1 MKINNLTQLILFIL
15 FLILQEKTF
24 AQMGINST
32 GTPPANNAML
42 DISSTTKGLLI
53 PRMTTTERLALTP
66 TQGLTVYDIT
76 TNGYWYYD
84 NSSWVNLAT
93 ISSASPWLTSGSH
106 IYNSN
111 LGNVGIGTAVPIAPL
126 NIFRALGSYAQFQTT
141 NTGTSGTDGFLIGTT
156 NVGTSAYVVN
166 FENAPLILGTSATGR
181 IKIEGNGNV
190 GIGTGTALAA
200 LHVQDKSVLFS
211 GLNNFFGV
219 PLSPPPVSGKGT
231 RTFWYADK
239 AAFRTG
245 GVYNYNIFGFP
256 DADTTNYHNWD
267 KDSIGVFSF
276 AAGFNTKAK
285 GDFSVAIGE
294 RSYAIGHGSVALGT
308 GNVAGG
314 NFSISAGN
322 NTLAAGEASAAFGYY
337 ANALGLYSFASGEF
351 AASSGTNSTA
361 IGSNTTASGNGSL
374 ALGKFTTA
382 SGANSTAMGRNS
394 NTNLHSNAFCLAGV
408 GTNQTTS
415 NTSDNQMMMR
425 FDNYTFYVAGTN
437 NYAYIIPAS
446 NGWAY
451 TSDRNRKE
459 NFEELNGESVLKKIA
474 KIPFYSWNFKDK
486 TVKQYR
492 HYGIM
497 AQDFYDNFGKDN
509 LGVIGND
516 TTVSALDLLGVAYS
530 GIKALEKR
538 TEELLIENETLKL
551 NNEKLEAQV
560 QFQNQKFSD
569 EIAELRVM
577 ILPKKKKYAL
587 IKSRFDSVKKENFLS
602 IK

>member
-1 MKINNLTQLILFIL
+1 MKANISRILL
-15 FLILQEKTF
+15 FFFLCFHVQSF
-24 AQMGINST
+24 AQISINST

-84 NSSWVNLAT
+84 NSAWVAIAT
-93 ISSASPWLTSGSH
+93 VSNPVPWVYSGNH

-141 NTGTSGTDGFLIGTT
+141 NTGTLGTDGFLMGIT
-156 NVGTSAYVVN
+156 NVGTSAYVMN
-166 FENAPLILGTSATGR
+166 FENAPLILGTSATAR

-190 GIGTGTALAA
+190 GIGTTTSNASFNVAEGKTVIFGGDSTTDSKTKFIWYGTKGALRVGREGVAGFDYA
-200 LHVQDKSVLFS
+200 SV
-211 GLNNFFGV
+211 GNNSVAMGHITHAEGNYATAFGNLTYAFGV
-219 PLSPPPVSGKGT
+219 ASTAMGSG
-231 RTFWYADK
+231 
-239 AAFRTG
+239 
-245 GVYNYNIFGFP
+245 
-256 DADTTNYHNWD
+256 
-267 KDSIGVFSF
+267 SS
-276 AAGFNTKAK
+276 
-285 GDFSVAIGE
+285 
-294 RSYAIGHGSVALGT
+294 
-308 GNVAGG
+308 AGG
-314 NFSISAGN
+314 D
-322 NTLAAGEASAAFGYY
+322 Y
-337 ANALGLYSFASGEF
+337 
-351 AASSGTNSTA
+351 STA
-361 IGSNTTASGNGSL
+361 IGINTNATGL
-374 ALGKFTTA
+374 
-382 SGANSTAMGRNS
+382 NSTALGRS
-394 NTNLHSNAFCLAGV
+394 SDTN
-408 GTNQTTS
+408 NQTNSFCIAGSTIGAS
-415 NTSDNQMMMR
+415 NTSPNQMMMR

-451 TSDRNRKE
+451 TSDRNKKE
-459 NFEELNGESVLKKIA
+459 NFEELIGESVLKKIA

-486 TVKQYR
+486 EVKQYR

-497 AQDFYDNFGKDN
+497 AQDFHDNFGKDN
-509 LGVIGND
+509 FGVIGND

-538 TEELLIENETLKL
+538 TEELLTKNAELNL
-551 NNEKLEAQV
+551 NNERLEAQV

-569 EIAELRVM
+569 EIVELRAM

-587 IKSRFDSVKKENFLS
+587 IRCKFDFEKRENRLS
-602 IK
+602 LK